1 MIEAKIEKY
10 GEGNRYKVDLT
21 QEGTAMDAILETV
34 VLTRAVVTVFPER
47 YLGRAI
53 IRGISA
59 GLEAIL
65 QEFDEPE
72 VDDG

>member
-1 MIEAKIEKY
+1 MIEAKVKEKD
-10 GEGNRYKVDLT
+10 EGQYVVDLKMRST
-21 QEGTAMDAILETV
+21 GIDAIQETV
-34 VLTRAVVTVFPER
+34 ALVRAVATAFPER
-47 YLGRAI
+47 YLWRAI

-59 GLEAIL
+59 GLEAML

>member
-1 MIEAKIEKY
+1 MLEAKVAKTDDEY
-10 GEGNRYKVDLT
+10 VVDLKMRS
-21 QEGTAMDAILETV
+21 TAIDAIQETV
-34 VLTRAVVTVFPER
+34 ALVRAVATAFPER

-59 GLEAIL
+59 GLEAML

>member
-1 MIEAKIEKY
+1 MLEAKVKKTDDGQY
-10 GEGNRYKVDLT
+10 AVDLKMR
-21 QEGTAMDAILETV
+21 GTAIDAIQGMV
-34 VLTRAVVTVFPER
+34 ALTRAVVTVFPER
-47 YLGRAI
+47 YLGRAV

-59 GLEAIL
+59 GLEAML

>member
-1 MIEAKIEKY
+1 MLEAKVEKTDDGQY
-10 GEGNRYKVDLT
+10 AVDLEMRCT
-21 QEGTAMDAILETV
+21 GIDAILGMV
-34 VLTRAVVTVFPER
+34 ALTRAVVKVFPER
-47 YLGRAI
+47 YLGRAV

-59 GLEAIL
+59 GLEAML